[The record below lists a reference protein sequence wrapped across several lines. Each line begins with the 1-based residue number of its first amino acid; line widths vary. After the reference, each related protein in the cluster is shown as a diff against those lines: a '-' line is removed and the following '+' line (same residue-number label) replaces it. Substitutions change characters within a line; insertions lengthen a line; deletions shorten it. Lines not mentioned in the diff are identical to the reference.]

1 MTNRCT
7 KIANVAP
14 WNLAKKGA
22 MYINDIIIIF
32 IITIVIKIHLSDVDV
47 LYLSYPQTFITM
59 LTKKN
64 HVCMKKTVISIRTN
78 YNIEYYTVVWCTVE
92 HKMNKSVIQTE
103 VVEIYV
109 DFT

>member
-1 MTNRCT
+1 
-7 KIANVAP
+7 
-14 WNLAKKGA
+14 
-22 MYINDIIIIF
+22 
-32 IITIVIKIHLSDVDV
+32 
-47 LYLSYPQTFITM
+47 
-59 LTKKN
+59 
-64 HVCMKKTVISIRTN
+64 MKKTVISIRTN